1 VKKYGVEG
9 ILRKSLLVG
18 DIEEKVE
25 EILNGVCLSLSK
37 GFIQKKPSKLM
48 TKEYLTKKPEK
59 SMGRLRQIEVK
70 VSGKWKTCL
79 KDIWKVFYQDNRQKS
94 GYFLVNDYQ
103 REQAFNDL
111 EIGSVRDV
119 LLVNG

>member
-1 VKKYGVEG
+1 
-9 ILRKSLLVG
+9 
-18 DIEEKVE
+18 
-25 EILNGVCLSLSK
+25 
-37 GFIQKKPSKLM
+37 M

-119 LLVNG
+119 LLVNGWKHQFLSRVVW